1 MDEKEAKE
9 VKDALMDLELF
20 KPDDVFYERVHSALY
35 LMLQPVTG
43 DNQIKELLN
52 WYIRQYLVDAK
63 LIAKDK
69 TPRG

>member
-20 KPDDVFYERVHSALY
+20 KPDDVFYERVHAALY